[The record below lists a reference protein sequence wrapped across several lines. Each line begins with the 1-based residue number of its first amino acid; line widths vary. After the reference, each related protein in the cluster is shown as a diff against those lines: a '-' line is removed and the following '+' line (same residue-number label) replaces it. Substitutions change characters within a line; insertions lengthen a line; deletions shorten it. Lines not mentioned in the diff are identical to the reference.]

1 MLYVILFKTHTR
13 VQTNIP
19 PYYTISRYPIFLQCK
34 DPRLLHFSYSD
45 LNQWNP
51 LEQGG
56 ISSTLEA
63 AYLHSW
69 DVLSGFRRVSFPPH
83 SAPYYDFHFSLT
95 GDFSSLAIQSCKN
108 DVECLVNLFWDIF
121 KRSGL
126 GKTVFTLQ
134 PSWDFHLTR
143 VSSSQ
148 DLKHDGNF
156 SSWIKSTLQS

>member
-1 MLYVILFKTHTR
+1 MVMTYNVIRYTLQNTHSSTDK
-13 VQTNIP
+13 
-19 PYYTISRYPIFLQCK
+19 YASLLTISRYPIFLQCK
-34 DPRLLHFSYSD
+34 DPRLLHFSNSD

-83 SAPYYDFHFSLT
+83 SAPYYDFHFSLM

-108 DVECLVNLFWDIF
+108 DVECLVNLF
-121 KRSGL
+121 
-126 GKTVFTLQ
+126 
-134 PSWDFHLTR
+134 
-143 VSSSQ
+143 
-148 DLKHDGNF
+148 
-156 SSWIKSTLQS
+156 